1 MRSPNITHTHPL
13 GVEGAVLQAC
23 AIALLLHQTPY
34 TLARDTF
41 LATLRAYV
49 QSTMYRDRLEQ
60 VTGLLAGASSHEVVA
75 QLGHGVAAYEA
86 VPAAVYAFL
95 RHPASFSDALR
106 LAIGLGGDTD
116 TIASMVGALSGA
128 YLGEEAIPKGWR
140 AKIEEAQRLRNVA
153 DALLFLSTMER
164 P

>member
-1 MRSPNITHTHPL
+1 
-13 GVEGAVLQAC
+13 
-23 AIALLLHQTPY
+23 
-34 TLARDTF
+34 
-41 LATLRAYV
+41 
-49 QSTMYRDRLEQ
+49 MYRDRLEQ
-60 VTGLLAGASSHEVVA
+60 VIGLLAGASPNEVVA
-75 QLGHGVAAYEA
+75 QLGHSVAAYEA